1 LVAVDA
7 NRIQEHHL
15 EEEETS
21 MILDL
26 RRSCNRTRTLLTALA
41 LALFLPLPAG
51 GGAGSYATVAAQEP
65 VTLDIWI
72 FEGEETLLPALEAAF
87 EAENPNVNVEI
98 TLIPEDQYVVKI
110 DTALA
115 AGSPPDIGYLY
126 DRRWVKAGRILSLD
140 ETIAAHEID
149 LEDLNQGI
157 MGNCTVDGQVYCLG
171 SYTGAVPL
179 LYNKTMFDEAGL
191 DYPSATKPMT
201 IDEYAALAAQLTV
214 PSDDITQ
221 QIWGGSAEEPY
232 WWMHRTNMFSE
243 DARQVEGFV
252 NDEPTK
258 HTYQVLADMVQAG
271 HAPSASIMES
281 LGGAESES
289 LFLQGQLAM
298 VIGDFAQITDLEAAG
313 VDYGVATLPVE
324 QEGDAPYLPMWTD
337 SFAVFSDSDTP
348 AEAADFVAFLGTEGQ
363 RLRVEVT
370 GQPPLSANAAEE
382 FGWAEQG
389 NTEGRQQ
396 FLQTVAGGSP
406 LMFVPGFWEVAS
418 PLEDAFNQMAAGE
431 VTADILDE
439 LAPRMQE
446 SLDDAWTTWEQ
457 ISA

>member
-1 LVAVDA
+1 MPNVQPNGSAA
-7 NRIQEHHL
+7 IGARATPAPACRGRSWSGCHRRGSGTRHPRH
-15 EEEETS
+15 
-21 MILDL
+21 LDL
-26 RRSCNRTRTLLTALA
+26 RRR
-41 LALFLPLPAG
+41 G
-51 GGAGSYATVAAQEP
+51 G
-65 VTLDIWI
+65 
-72 FEGEETLLPALEAAF
+72 FLPALEEAF
-87 EAENPNVNVEI
+87 EAANPNVNVEV

-126 DRRWVKAGRILSLD
+126 DRRWVKAGRILPLD

-157 MGNCTVDGQVYCLG
+157 IGNCTIDGKVYCLG

-179 LYNKTMFDEAGL
+179 LYNKAMFDAAGL
-191 DYPSATKPMT
+191 EYPSATEPMT

-221 QIWGGSAEEPY
+221 QVWGASAEEPY

-243 DARQVEGFV
+243 DGRQVEGFV
-252 NDEPTK
+252 NDESTK
-258 HTYQVLADMVQAG
+258 HTYQVLADMVKAG
-271 HAPSASIMES
+271 HAPSASIMQS

-289 LFLQGQLAM
+289 LFQQGQLAM
-298 VIGDFAQITDLEAAG
+298 MIGDFALITDLEAAG
-313 VDYGVATLPVE
+313 VNYGVATLPVE
-324 QEGDAPYLPMWTD
+324 QEGDPPYLPMWTD
-337 SFAVFSDSDTP
+337 SFAVFSDSDNT
-348 AEAADFVAFLGTEGQ
+348 AEAADFVAFLATEGQ

-370 GQPPLSANAAEE
+370 GQPPLSASAAEE
-382 FGWAEQG
+382 FGWADQG
-389 NTEGRQQ
+389 NTEGRQE
-396 FLQTVAGGSP
+396 FLQTVASGSA
-406 LMFVPGFWEVAS
+406 LMFVPGFGNVVS

-446 SLDDAWTTWEQ
+446 SLNEQWATWEQ